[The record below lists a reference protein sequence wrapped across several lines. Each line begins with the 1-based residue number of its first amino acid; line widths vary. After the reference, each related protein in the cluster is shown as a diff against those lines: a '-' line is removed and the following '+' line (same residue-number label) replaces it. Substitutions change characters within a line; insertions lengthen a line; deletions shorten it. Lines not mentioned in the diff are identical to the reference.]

1 MKRFRYPL
9 EKVLELRKY
18 RERETEIE
26 LGRAIG
32 ELTEIENKLK
42 ALALA
47 RIQAANERF
56 SPNNGTMEMQS
67 YDLYIMRL
75 DQTKEHLLEEAA
87 KAELKVEAAR
97 AAYLEASR
105 DRKVFDK
112 LKEKRE
118 AEYRKEMLAEETK
131 VLDDVSGG
139 VRAREMVGASSK
151 A

>member
-1 MKRFRYPL
+1 MKRFRFPL
-9 EKVLELRKY
+9 EKILELRKY

-32 ELTEIENKLK
+32 ELTEIENRIK
-42 ALALA
+42 ALA
-47 RIQAANERF
+47 IEKTKAAKERF
-56 SPNNGTMEMQS
+56 SPNNVTVEIQS
-67 YDLYIMRL
+67 YDLYITRL
-75 DQTKEHLLEEAA
+75 DQTKERLLEEAA

-118 AEYRKEMLAEETK
+118 GEYRKEMFAEETK
-131 VLDDVSGG
+131 VLDDISGG
-139 VRAREMVGASSK
+139 VRAREMINSGELS
-151 A
+151 